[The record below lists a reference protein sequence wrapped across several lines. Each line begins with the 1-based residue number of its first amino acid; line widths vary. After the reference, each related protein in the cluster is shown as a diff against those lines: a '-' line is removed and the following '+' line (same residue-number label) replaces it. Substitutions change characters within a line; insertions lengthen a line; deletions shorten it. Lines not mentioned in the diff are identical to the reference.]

1 MFDYSDP
8 VNRFSTITDRS
19 MTLITSMVPA
29 IPATMMG
36 SVISH
41 EERFNMQKTSYDMS
55 VRSRP
60 PAMTDAIC
68 PETLTLMEYISKK
81 F

>member
-1 MFDYSDP
+1 MFGYFDP
-8 VNRFSTITDRS
+8 VNRLRTITDRM
-19 MTLITSMVPA
+19 MTPMTSMVPA
-29 IPATMMG
+29 IPAAMMG

-41 EERFNMQKTSYDMS
+41 EEKFSMVKTSYDMS